1 LELAV
6 GLLLRFSRSLRPLT
20 PRITIPA
27 ETYSPSVPGPK
38 CKPMTKDSNHPP
50 LPEGLRGENGA
61 AQGSEE
67 RYRELFENCR
77 DAIYVHDLSGRY
89 ILVNRAAEQLSGY
102 QRDEILGKHYSN
114 FIAPRHLKEARENF
128 CLKLDVPIETTYEA
142 EIVSRNGVRIPVEVS
157 SRMIYENGEAVG
169 VQGTVRDIT
178 ERKRAQEIL
187 QTYSHRL
194 IEAQEAERQNVA
206 QELDDQITHVLSEL
220 RDKLTSLQNEIE
232 ATRAQSQVVQAI
244 ETVDEALVQ
253 IRDLSLDLRTSQLDE
268 LGLAAALRWYVNRY
282 TMRSG
287 IAAEVIGDS
296 AMGTLPHEVET
307 ACFRIAQE
315 ALANTAR
322 HSRATRAT
330 VQIER
335 RNGQLHLAVHD
346 NGIGF
351 NSRKLLDNATA
362 ARVPGLR
369 GMQERALA
377 IRGQIEINSRPG
389 SGTDII
395 LDVPLS

>member
-1 LELAV
+1 
-6 GLLLRFSRSLRPLT
+6 
-20 PRITIPA
+20 
-27 ETYSPSVPGPK
+27 
-38 CKPMTKDSNHPP
+38 MTKDSNHTT
-50 LPEGLRGENGA
+50 LPEELRGEVGSAN
-61 AQGSEE
+61 GSEE
-67 RYRELFENCR
+67 RYRELFENSR

-102 QRDEILGKHYSN
+102 QREEILGKHYSN

-128 CLKLDVPIETTYEA
+128 CRKLDVPIETTYEA
-142 EIVSRNGVRIPVEVS
+142 EVVCRNGARIPVEVS

-169 VQGTVRDIT
+169 VQGTVRDIA

-194 IEAQEAERQNVA
+194 IEAQEAERQNIA
-206 QELDDQITHVLSEL
+206 QELDDGVSHVLGEL
-220 RDKLTSLQNEIE
+220 RERLTLLQNETE
-232 ATRAQSQVVQAI
+232 ASLVQSQVVEAI
-244 ETVDEALVQ
+244 EKVDEALVQ
-253 IRDLSLDLRTSQLDE
+253 VRDLSLDLRTSQLDE
-268 LGLAAALRWYVNRY
+268 LGLVAALRWYVTRY

-287 IAAEVIGDS
+287 IAAEVIEDS
-296 AMGTLPHEVET
+296 AMGALPHDVET
-307 ACFRIAQE
+307 ACFRITQE

-322 HSRATRAT
+322 HSRATKAT
-330 VQIER
+330 VHLER
-335 RNGQLHLAVHD
+335 RQGQLHLAVHD

-351 NSRKLLDNATA
+351 NSRKLLDGVTS

-377 IRGQIEINSRPG
+377 IHAQIEINSRPG

-395 LDVPLS
+395 LDVPLV

>member
-1 LELAV
+1 M
-6 GLLLRFSRSLRPLT
+6 
-20 PRITIPA
+20 I
-27 ETYSPSVPGPK
+27 
-38 CKPMTKDSNHPP
+38 KDSNHTP
-50 LPEGLRGENGA
+50 LPEELRCETG
-61 AQGSEE
+61 QGSEE

-102 QRDEILGKHYSN
+102 QREEILGKHYSN

-128 CLKLDVPIETTYEA
+128 CRKLDVPIETTYEA
-142 EIVSRNGVRIPVEVS
+142 EVVRRNGVRIPVEVS

-194 IEAQEAERQNVA
+194 IEAQEAERQNIA
-206 QELDDQITHVLSEL
+206 QELDDEITHVLSEL
-220 RDKLTSLQNEIE
+220 RDKLTALQNETE
-232 ATRAQSQVVQAI
+232 ARARSQVVKAI
-244 ETVDEALVQ
+244 ETVDEALVR
-253 IRDLSLDLRTSQLDE
+253 IGDLSLDLRTSQLDE
-268 LGLAAALRWYVNRY
+268 LGLAAALRWYVTRY

-296 AMGTLPHEVET
+296 AMGTLPHDVET
-307 ACFRIAQE
+307 ACFRITQE

-322 HSRATRAT
+322 HSRATKAT

-351 NSRKLLDNATA
+351 NSRKLLAGATA

>member
-1 LELAV
+1 
-6 GLLLRFSRSLRPLT
+6 
-20 PRITIPA
+20 
-27 ETYSPSVPGPK
+27 
-38 CKPMTKDSNHPP
+38 MTKDFHQTLAPQEPQAETQSTS
-50 LPEGLRGENGA
+50 
-61 AQGSEE
+61 GSEE

-77 DAIYVHDLSGRY
+77 DAIYVHDLTGRY
-89 ILVNRAAEQLSGY
+89 TLVNRAAEQLSGY
-102 QRDEILGKHYSN
+102 LREEILGKHYSN
-114 FIAPRHLKEARENF
+114 FIAPRHLKNARENF
-128 CLKLDVPIETTYEA
+128 CRKLDVPIETTYEA
-142 EIVSRNGVRIPVEVS
+142 EVVCKNGTRIPVEVS

-194 IEAQEAERQNVA
+194 IEAQEAERQNIA
-206 QELDDQITHVLSEL
+206 QELDDEISHVLAEL
-220 RDKLTSLQNEIE
+220 RSKLSLLHNETDKSSAYSPIAE
-232 ATRAQSQVVQAI
+232 AV
-244 ETVDEALVQ
+244 EKVDEALGQV
-253 IRDLSLDLRTSQLDE
+253 RDLSLDLRISQLDD

-296 AMGTLPHEVET
+296 AMGSLPQDVET
-307 ACFRIAQE
+307 ACFRITQE

-322 HSRATRAT
+322 HSRATKAT
-330 VQIER
+330 VHLER
-335 RNGQLHLAVHD
+335 RKGQLHLAVHD

-351 NSRKLLDNATA
+351 NSRKLLDGTTS

-377 IRGQIEINSRPG
+377 IRAQIEINSRPG
-389 SGTDII
+389 LGTDII
-395 LDVPLS
+395 LDVPLA

>member
-1 LELAV
+1 
-6 GLLLRFSRSLRPLT
+6 
-20 PRITIPA
+20 
-27 ETYSPSVPGPK
+27 
-38 CKPMTKDSNHPP
+38 MTKDSNHTP
-50 LPEGLRGENGA
+50 LPEELRGESGSA
-61 AQGSEE
+61 LASEE
-67 RYRELFENCR
+67 RYRELFENSR
-77 DAIYVHDLSGRY
+77 DAIYVHDLGGRY

-128 CLKLDVPIETTYEA
+128 CRKLDVPIETIYEA
-142 EIVSRNGVRIPVEVS
+142 EVVCRNGARIPVEVS

-187 QTYSHRL
+187 QTYSRRL
-194 IEAQEAERQNVA
+194 IEAQESERQNIA
-206 QELDDQITHVLSEL
+206 HELDDEITHVLSGL
-220 RDKLTSLQNEIE
+220 RDKLISLQNETE
-232 ATRAQSQVVQAI
+232 ARARSQVVKAI
-244 ETVDEALVQ
+244 ETVDEALVR
-253 IRDLSLDLRTSQLDE
+253 IGDLSLDLRTSQLDE

-307 ACFRIAQE
+307 ACFRITQE

-322 HSRATRAT
+322 HSRATKAT

-351 NSRKLLDNATA
+351 NSRKLLDGATA

-395 LDVPLS
+395 LDVPLR

>member
-1 LELAV
+1 
-6 GLLLRFSRSLRPLT
+6 LR
-20 PRITIPA
+20 
-27 ETYSPSVPGPK
+27 
-38 CKPMTKDSNHPP
+38 
-50 LPEGLRGENGA
+50 
-61 AQGSEE
+61 
-67 RYRELFENCR
+67 
-77 DAIYVHDLSGRY
+77 
-89 ILVNRAAEQLSGY
+89 
-102 QRDEILGKHYSN
+102 
-114 FIAPRHLKEARENF
+114 EARENF
-128 CLKLDVPIETTYEA
+128 CRKLDVPIETTYEA
-142 EIVSRNGVRIPVEVS
+142 EVVCRNGARIPVEVS

-194 IEAQEAERQNVA
+194 IEAQEAERQNIA
-206 QELDDQITHVLSEL
+206 QELDDEITHVLSEL
-220 RDKLTSLQNEIE
+220 RDKLTSLQNETE
-232 ATRAQSQVVQAI
+232 ARARAQVVKAI

-253 IRDLSLDLRTSQLDE
+253 IHDLSLDLRTSQLDE
-268 LGLAAALRWYVNRY
+268 LGLAAALRWYVTRY

-296 AMGTLPHEVET
+296 AIGTLPHEVET
-307 ACFRIAQE
+307 ACFRITQE

-322 HSRATRAT
+322 HSRATKAT

-351 NSRKLLDNATA
+351 NSRKLLDGATA

>member
-1 LELAV
+1 
-6 GLLLRFSRSLRPLT
+6 
-20 PRITIPA
+20 
-27 ETYSPSVPGPK
+27 
-38 CKPMTKDSNHPP
+38 MTKDSNHK
-50 LPEGLRGENGA
+50 PEPEDARGTED
-61 AQGSEE
+61 

-102 QRDEILGKHYSN
+102 QREEILGKHYSN
-114 FIAPRHLKEARENF
+114 FVAPRHLKEARENF
-128 CLKLDVPIETTYEA
+128 CRKLDVPLETTYEA
-142 EIVSRNGVRIPVEVS
+142 EVVCRNGARIPVEVS

-169 VQGTVRDIT
+169 VQGTVRDIS

-194 IEAQEAERQNVA
+194 IEAQEAERQNIA
-206 QELDDQITHVLSEL
+206 QELDDEISRVLAEL
-220 RDKLTSLQNEIE
+220 REKLTLIQNEME
-232 ATRAQSQVVQAI
+232 ASRARSQVVEAI
-244 ETVDEALVQ
+244 EKVDEALVQ
-253 IRDLSLDLRTSQLDE
+253 VRDLSLDLRTSQLDE
-268 LGLAAALRWYVNRY
+268 LGLAAALRWYVTRY

-296 AMGTLPHEVET
+296 AMGALPHDVET
-307 ACFRIAQE
+307 ACFRITQE
-315 ALANTAR
+315 ALVNTAR
-322 HSRATRAT
+322 HSRATKAT
-330 VQIER
+330 IHLER

-351 NSRKLLDNATA
+351 NSRKLLDGVTS
-362 ARVPGLR
+362 ARAPGLR

-395 LDVPLS
+395 LDVPLR

>member
-1 LELAV
+1 M
-6 GLLLRFSRSLRPLT
+6 
-20 PRITIPA
+20 I
-27 ETYSPSVPGPK
+27 
-38 CKPMTKDSNHPP
+38 KDSNHTP
-50 LPEGLRGENGA
+50 LPEELRGESGSA
-61 AQGSEE
+61 LGSEE
-67 RYRELFENCR
+67 RYRELFENSR
-77 DAIYVHDLSGRY
+77 DAIYVHDLGGRY
-89 ILVNRAAEQLSGY
+89 VLVNRAAEELSGY

-114 FIAPRHLKEARENF
+114 FIAPRHLREARENF
-128 CLKLDVPIETTYEA
+128 CRKLDVPIETTYEA
-142 EIVSRNGVRIPVEVS
+142 EVVCRNGVRIPVEVS

-194 IEAQEAERQNVA
+194 IEAQEAERQNIA
-206 QELDDQITHVLSEL
+206 QELDDKISHVLSEL
-220 RDKLTSLQNEIE
+220 RDKLTSLQNETE
-232 ATRAQSQVVQAI
+232 ATRAQSQIVEAI
-244 ETVDEALVQ
+244 ERVDEALIQ
-253 IRDLSLDLRTSQLDE
+253 IRDLSQDLRTSQLDE
-268 LGLAAALRWYVNRY
+268 LGLAAALRWYVTRY

-307 ACFRIAQE
+307 ACFRIMQE

-351 NSRKLLDNATA
+351 NSRKLLDGATA

>member
-1 LELAV
+1 
-6 GLLLRFSRSLRPLT
+6 
-20 PRITIPA
+20 
-27 ETYSPSVPGPK
+27 
-38 CKPMTKDSNHPP
+38 MTRDSNQPP
-50 LPEGLRGENGA
+50 LPEELPGDSRS
-61 AQGSEE
+61 AQGREE
-67 RYRELFENCR
+67 LYRELFENCR

-89 ILVNRAAEQLSGY
+89 ILVNRAAEELSGY
-102 QRDEILGKHYSN
+102 QREEILGKHYSN

-128 CLKLDVPIETTYEA
+128 CRKLDVPVETTYEA

-157 SRMIYENGEAVG
+157 SRMVYENGVAVG

-187 QTYSHRL
+187 QNYSHRL
-194 IEAQEAERQNVA
+194 IEAQEAERQSIA
-206 QELDDQITHVLSEL
+206 QELEGEITKVLSEL
-220 RDKLTSLQNEIE
+220 RNKLTSLQNETE
-232 ATRAQSQVVQAI
+232 ATRAQSQVVDAI
-244 ETVDEALVQ
+244 ETVDDALVH

-268 LGLAAALRWYVNRY
+268 LGLAAALRWYVTRY
-282 TMRSG
+282 TVRSG

-307 ACFRIAQE
+307 ACFRITQE
-315 ALANTAR
+315 ALANIAR
-322 HSRATRAT
+322 HSRATKAT

-351 NSRKLLDNATA
+351 NSRRLLDGATA

>member
-1 LELAV
+1 
-6 GLLLRFSRSLRPLT
+6 
-20 PRITIPA
+20 
-27 ETYSPSVPGPK
+27 
-38 CKPMTKDSNHPP
+38 MTKDSPHTP
-50 LPEGLRGENGA
+50 LPEDLRGENGA
-61 AQGSEE
+61 PQRSEE

-102 QRDEILGKHYSN
+102 HREEILGKHYSN
-114 FIAPRHLKEARENF
+114 FVAPRHLKEARENF
-128 CLKLDVPIETTYEA
+128 CRKLDVPIETTYEA
-142 EIVSRNGVRIPVEVS
+142 EVVCRNGARIPVEVS

-194 IEAQEAERQNVA
+194 IEAQEVERQNIA
-206 QELDDQITHVLSEL
+206 QELDAEITNVLSGL
-220 RDKLTSLQNEIE
+220 REKLTSLQSQTE
-232 ATRAQSQVVQAI
+232 ARARSQVVEAI
-244 ETVDEALVQ
+244 ETVDEALVR

-268 LGLAAALRWYVNRY
+268 LGLAAALRWYVTRY

-287 IAAEVIGDS
+287 IEAEVIGDS
-296 AMGTLPHEVET
+296 AMGTLPHDVET
-307 ACFRIAQE
+307 ACFRIMQE

-351 NSRKLLDNATA
+351 NSRKLLDGTTA

>member
-1 LELAV
+1 
-6 GLLLRFSRSLRPLT
+6 
-20 PRITIPA
+20 
-27 ETYSPSVPGPK
+27 
-38 CKPMTKDSNHPP
+38 MTKDSTHMP
-50 LPEGLRGENGA
+50 LPEDLRSEIGP
-61 AQGSEE
+61 AQGSDE

-102 QRDEILGKHYSN
+102 QREEILGKHYSN

-142 EIVSRNGVRIPVEVS
+142 EVVCRNGARIPVEVS

-194 IEAQEAERQNVA
+194 IEAQEAERQNIA
-206 QELDDQITHVLSEL
+206 QELDDEISHVLAEL
-220 RDKLTSLQNEIE
+220 REKLKLLQNETEIS
-232 ATRAQSQVVQAI
+232 RAQPQVLEAI
-244 ETVDEALVQ
+244 EKVDEALVQ
-253 IRDLSLDLRTSQLDE
+253 VRDLSLDLRTSQLDE
-268 LGLAAALRWYVNRY
+268 LGLAAALRWYVTRY
-282 TMRSG
+282 TIRSG
-287 IAAEVIGDS
+287 IAAEVIGDF
-296 AMGTLPHEVET
+296 AMGALPHDVET
-307 ACFRIAQE
+307 ACFRITQE

-322 HSRATRAT
+322 HSRATKAT
-330 VQIER
+330 VHLER
-335 RNGQLHLAVHD
+335 RPGQLHLAVHD

-351 NSRKLLDNATA
+351 NSRKLLDGATS

-395 LDVPLS
+395 LDVPLV